1 MAEENKKNEKEE
13 KISEDLRYKYIGFDI
28 FPKKGKDFWKNE
40 EEKREHLKKV
50 KEEKSQATLL
60 DRDHSLIKVA
70 VFSKVDKIVLTV
82 ASSLLAI
89 SLFMPWFS
97 FQGKSY
103 LGLSFVFT
111 LGGPLGGVLP
121 ALFLILLSLT
131 ILSSFAVGV
140 LTLLSLFKKYGEL
153 EGYLADLKKKL
164 KLNLIP
170 LILWVLVLLVS
181 IIGMSTPSGGA
192 LGAKGWG
199 ESFNVLTLFAISS
212 YGMWFSLSC
221 LIINSVKISDL

>member
-1 MAEENKKNEKEE
+1 MTEEHK
-13 KISEDLRYKYIGFDI
+13 
-28 FPKKGKDFWKNE
+28 KNE
-40 EEKREHLKKV
+40 EEKITEDLRYRYIGFEIFPKKE
-50 KEEKSQATLL
+50 KDFWKDEEEKRRYLEKTKHETSQATLL
-60 DRDHSLIKVA
+60 DREHSLIKVA
-70 VFSKVDKIVLTV
+70 VFSKVDKIVLTI

-111 LGGPLGGVLP
+111 LGGALRGVLP

-140 LTLLSLFKKYGEL
+140 LTLLSLFKKYSEL

-192 LGAKGWG
+192 LGVKGLG

-212 YGMWFSLSC
+212 YGMWFSLPC
-221 LIINSVKISDL
+221 LIINCVKINDL